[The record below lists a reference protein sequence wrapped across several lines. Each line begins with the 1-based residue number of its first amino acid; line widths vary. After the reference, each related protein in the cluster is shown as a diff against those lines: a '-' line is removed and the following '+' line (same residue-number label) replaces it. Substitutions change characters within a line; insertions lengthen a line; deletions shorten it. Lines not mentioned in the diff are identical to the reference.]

1 MDKYNKDIDS
11 TSKAI
16 EELQKLQNQTQE
28 EVEELQRLLERKK
41 TIMKERDD
49 FIRESVDIDEEDE
62 QNVSQKDH
70 MASQG
75 LAEDSQANL
84 GSMNST
90 GSKRRM
96 KGKSTR
102 NMDGAGPKGRPAGR
116 ANRGV
121 IDEI

>member
-1 MDKYNKDIDS
+1 
-11 TSKAI
+11 
-16 EELQKLQNQTQE
+16 
-28 EVEELQRLLERKK
+28 
-41 TIMKERDD
+41 
-49 FIRESVDIDEEDE
+49 
-62 QNVSQKDH
+62 

-102 NMDGAGPKGRPAGR
+102 NVDGAGPKGRPAGR

-121 IDEI
+121 IDEIQKRLEDFVPKEEYQKLIDEQTRVMASITVFKSQMKLFERKIMDQNNTVSL